1 MYFEEEAKIINYC
14 KEANVPYMTESISLM
29 STMHYIYIY
38 DAGLYNLKKSNKE
51 KYKDLYV
58 PYIRLNWE
66 CGMWYVRDNG
76 YCDYMPES
84 VIFERID
91 ELK

>member
-14 KEANVPYMTESISLM
+14 KGANVPYMTESISLM

-38 DAGLYNLKKSNKE
+38 DAG
-51 KYKDLYV
+51 
-58 PYIRLNWE
+58 LNWE